1 MGRAQRTLVALL
13 LGASLPGC
21 AWLGGDSEKRDI
33 LEARRA
39 RNEAMD
45 PEPAPRKTVEERLA
59 EAQRQLAQGHEA
71 QAIWNYAEAH
81 REDPTNPTPRTQIGF
96 IEVSRDPLRA
106 EALFTEIVHDHPD
119 SAEAHAGLGLARFAQ
134 DRLEPAREELE
145 RAVELDPDSPHA
157 LYWLAVV
164 YDLLDRPQRARELAE
179 RAHALAPKDARIV
192 NNLGVSYLVAG
203 EFEKAEQAFR
213 SAVLLDPDDPALHNN
228 LGLAVGRQ
236 GRYAE
241 ALGQFRLA
249 GTEQAAENNLGYVHY
264 LNGDHAEA
272 IAHFE
277 RSLQLGGGD
286 RLTVV
291 KNLQA
296 AQAAL
301 ERERLRPRAL
311 ARGLSGP

>member
-1 MGRAQRTLVALL
+1 MPLAARTLLCLSLL
-13 LGASLPGC
+13 LALPGC
-21 AWLGGDSEKRDI
+21 AWFGPDAAQREI
-33 LEARRA
+33 LAARRA
-39 RNEAMD
+39 RNAAMD
-45 PEPAPRKTVEERLA
+45 PKPAPRKTVEERL
-59 EAQRQLAQGHEA
+59 LAGGHEA
-71 QAIWNYAEAH
+71 QAVWNYAQAH
-81 REDPTNPTPRTQIGF
+81 REDPTNPTPRARIGF
-96 IEVSRDPLRA
+96 VEVSRDPQRA
-106 EALFTEIVHDHPD
+106 EALFAEIVRDHPD

-134 DRLEPAREELE
+134 DRLEPAREALE
-145 RAVELDPDSPHA
+145 RAVELDPDSASA

-164 YDLLDRPQRARELAE
+164 YDLLDRPEHARELAE
-179 RAHALAPKDARIV
+179 RAHALSPKDARIV

-213 SAVLLDPDDPALHNN
+213 AAILLDPADAALHNN

-241 ALGQFRLA
+241 ALAQFRLA
-249 GTEQAAENNLGYVHY
+249 GTEQAAENNLGYLYY
-264 LNGDHAEA
+264 LNGDHAQA

-277 RSLQLGGGD
+277 RSLELGGGD

-301 ERERLRPRAL
+301 D
-311 ARGLSGP
+311 RGR